1 MHTRRSVVI
10 IGNFDGVHR
19 GHQRLISLAR
29 QRAEQL
35 ADQRG
40 SLPVLAVTF
49 WPHPMSVV
57 SPDRAPK
64 LLSDLP
70 DRVELL
76 QQAGVDEVRVVQFNR
91 EVAGWQ
97 PEYFIDTIL
106 RPLNPALVVVGENFR
121 FGRGAS
127 GSILTLREAGR
138 EDFDVQAAELLS
150 VDEQVTSSSVI
161 RQALIA
167 GDVEAAAENMGRNF
181 RVRGIVVVGDQRG
194 RHLGFPTANLPV
206 SSDFA
211 VPADGVYAGWLTR
224 LDEPDAERLPAA
236 ISVGT
241 NPTFAGVERRVETYV
256 LDRVDLRLYGVEIAV
271 EFVKQLRGQMKFDS
285 VEALIEQMTADVA
298 STRAVLEVAPQRAKR

>member
-1 MHTRRSVVI
+1 MHSRRSVVI
-10 IGNFDGVHR
+10 VGNFDGVHR

-29 QRAEQL
+29 KRAEQL
-35 ADQRG
+35 ADERG
-40 SLPVLAVTF
+40 PLPVLAITF

-64 LLSDLP
+64 LLCDLA

-76 QQAGVDEVRVVQFNR
+76 QVAGVDEVRVVQFNR

-106 RPLNPALVVVGENFR
+106 RPLNPALIVVGENFR

-127 GSILTLREAGR
+127 GSIATLQEAGGG
-138 EDFDVQAAELLS
+138 DFEVQAAELLS

-161 RQALIA
+161 RQALIS
-167 GDVEAAAENMGRNF
+167 GDVATAAENLGRNF

-206 SSDFA
+206 ASDFA

-224 LDEPDAERLPAA
+224 LDDPNAERMPAA

-256 LDRVDLRLYGVEIAV
+256 LDRDDLRLYGVEIAV
-271 EFVKQLRGQMKFDS
+271 EFVKQLRGQMKFES
-285 VEALIEQMTADVA
+285 VDALIAQMNADVA
-298 STRAVLEVAPQRAKR
+298 QTRTVLSTL